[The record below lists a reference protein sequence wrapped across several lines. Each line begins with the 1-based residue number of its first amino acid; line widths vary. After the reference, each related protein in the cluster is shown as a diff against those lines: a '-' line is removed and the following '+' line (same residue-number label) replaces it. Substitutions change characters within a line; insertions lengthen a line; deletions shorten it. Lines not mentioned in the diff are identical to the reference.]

1 MEEAKEIELDEIN
14 IIVKIPKDT
23 ARITI
28 HAVVLDDDGSPLG
41 VSKTLN
47 PEDIRQARQDFLDN
61 VEDGDDYDALF
72 VLTDAGREWLEQQE
86 KNR

>member
-14 IIVKIPKDT
+14 IIVKIPKDA

-28 HAVVLDDDGSPLG
+28 NAVVLDDDGSPLG

-61 VEDGDDYDALF
+61 VEDGDDYDSLV

>member
-14 IIVKIPKDT
+14 IIVKIPKDA

-28 HAVVLDDDGSPLG
+28 NAVVLDNDGSPLG

-61 VEDGDDYDALF
+61 VEDGDDYDALV

>member
-14 IIVKIPKDT
+14 IIVKIPRDAAKV
-23 ARITI
+23 TI
-28 HAVVLDDDGSPLG
+28 NAVVLENEDSCLR
-41 VSKTLN
+41 VSQTLH

-61 VEDGDDYDALF
+61 VEAGDDYDELV